1 MLKKLTSIVILAS
14 LLISQLIT
22 SIAQAEYTCQKDNMV
37 LLPNGKVCCGVANTS
52 TTDPFDYNGI
62 LKTVCSSGDTPMGM
76 KTKSGERVCPCKVN
90 LNPS

>member
-14 LLISQLIT
+14 LFISQLIT

-37 LLPNGKVCCGVANTS
+37 LCNDKKCCGVAD
-52 TTDPFDYNGI
+52 TTTPDPFDYNGI
-62 LKTVCSSGDTPMGM
+62 LKTACGSGDIPMGM

-90 LNPS
+90 LNPG